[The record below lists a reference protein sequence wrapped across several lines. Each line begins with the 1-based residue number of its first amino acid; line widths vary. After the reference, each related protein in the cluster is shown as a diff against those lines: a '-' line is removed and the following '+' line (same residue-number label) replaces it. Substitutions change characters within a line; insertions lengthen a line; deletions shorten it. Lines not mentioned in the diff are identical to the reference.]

1 MPRKE
6 ARINEGDWVEGEPQW
21 WWKYVFPTR
30 AQLWALL
37 VADRFRAVAGPHPE
51 PWREQVL
58 GDVLEAAALLQAIN
72 VVDDEV
78 SGRLK
83 EEARARLSRAIDGI
97 Q

>member
-1 MPRKE
+1 M
-6 ARINEGDWVEGEPQW
+6 NERDWVEGDPQW
-21 WWKYVFPTR
+21 WWKYVFPAR
-30 AQLWALL
+30 SRLWAML
-37 VADRFRAVAGPHPE
+37 VADRFRIGAGPLPD

-72 VVDDEV
+72 VVDEEV
-78 SGRLK
+78 SARLK